1 MHTLPMIRRHT
12 VGGAVVHTVPAP
24 PTSAQIHAALRADL
38 ARRLGWT
45 GRTAAHLLGRLTEA
59 QLARCLAEDPAA
71 VRAALWE
78 CSAAFLAKAA

>member
-1 MHTLPMIRRHT
+1 MSSIH
-12 VGGAVVHTVPAP
+12 AP
-24 PTSAQIHAALRADL
+24 PTQAHIRTALGAHL

-78 CSAAFLAKAA
+78 CSAALLAKAA